1 MLETI
6 ASGHKSVFR
15 RTGATLLKLRRF
27 AMTFLR
33 YELRPGLAWIPS
45 VDVHEEKERY
55 VVRADLPGVDRKDIE
70 VSAEDRVLTLRGER
84 RPASNDA
91 EQSFERRERISGT
104 FLRRFT
110 LPEDANADAISA
122 QYANGVLEVAIAKQS
137 KPEPRRV
144 TVQAA

>member
-1 MLETI
+1 
-6 ASGHKSVFR
+6 
-15 RTGATLLKLRRF
+15 
-27 AMTFLR
+27 MTFLR

-110 LPEDANADAISA
+110 LPEDANAEAISA